1 MRLCSRLFLSAII
14 LSALVPSALAQKK
27 TLCPKPPPSPYKH
40 NGRIV
45 TSIERAGARTTL
57 EHPQGLGSGPAAL
70 RWGASFVH
78 VDPRRGVAPTLE
90 LVLFAPDPTVRLNA
104 GSLAF
109 VYDGQPLAVGRNV
122 SFRSQGGVQAAL
134 VALPYADVLK
144 LTQARKV
151 SAHVGAADYEFTNNH
166 LEALREL
173 VSQMAPPP
181 GRWTADA
188 GNGNGWAREE

>member
-1 MRLCSRLFLSAII
+1 MRPCSRLILSAI
-14 LSALVPSALAQKK
+14 LLTALAPAALAQKK

-45 TSIERAGARTTL
+45 TSVGRTGARTTL
-57 EHPQGLGSGPAAL
+57 EHPHALGQGPAAL

-78 VDPRRGVAPTLE
+78 TDPRRPAAPTLE
-90 LVLFAPDPTVRLNA
+90 LVLLSPTPAVRLDA
-104 GSLAF
+104 GGLAF

-122 SFRSQGGVQAAL
+122 SFRSQDGIQAARVSL
-134 VALPYADVLK
+134 SYADVLK
-144 LTQARKV
+144 LTQARKLT
-151 SAHVGAADYEFTNNH
+151 ARVGAAEYEFTKNH

-173 VSQMAPPP
+173 VSQMAPSP

-188 GNGNGWAREE
+188 GVAAGWSAR